1 MDTDA
6 LLELA
11 VGLARD
17 AGGAIEAV
25 RRAGFVIERKGDAS
39 PVTAADRLAEGI
51 ITEGLLK
58 AMPDWL
64 VVGEEACADNGM
76 PAPEETF
83 WLVDP
88 LDGTREFAAG
98 RDEYVTCIAL
108 IRGGRPVL
116 GVIGVPSRG
125 DVYAGIVG
133 QGPGGGPRGGAGCG
147 AWLEQ
152 GGVRRSIAARTPPPE
167 GLHLLDSR
175 SHRDDAAT
183 EGFCRDLHIARTT
196 RMGSALKFAWIAEG
210 RADVM
215 PRLSSGIME
224 WDTAAGQALL
234 EAAGGRVVDAAGEP
248 LTYGKPGYR
257 NPGFVAWGAMP
268 RV

>member
-1 MDTDA
+1 MDRTA

-25 RRAGFVIERKGDAS
+25 RRAGFAIERKGDAS

-58 AMPDWL
+58 ALPDWL
-64 VVGEEACADNGM
+64 VVGEEACAESGM

-108 IRGGRPVL
+108 VVARRPVL
-116 GVIGVPSRG
+116 GVIGVPSKG
-125 DVYAGIVG
+125 DIYAGIVG
-133 QGPGGGPRGGAGCG
+133 QG
-147 AWLEQ
+147 AWLES
-152 GGVRRSIAARTPPPE
+152 GGARRPIAARRPPGE

-183 EGFCRDLHIARTT
+183 EGFCRGLRIAATT
-196 RMGSALKFAWIAEG
+196 RMGSALKFAWLAEG

-215 PRLSSGIME
+215 PRLNSGIME

-234 EAAGGRVVDAAGEP
+234 EAAGGRVVDAAGAP
-248 LTYGKPGYR
+248 LAYGKPGYR
-257 NPGFVAWGAMP
+257 NPGFVAWGAAP
-268 RV
+268 

>member
-1 MDTDA
+1 
-6 LLELA
+6 
-11 VGLARD
+11 
-17 AGGAIEAV
+17 
-25 RRAGFVIERKGDAS
+25 
-39 PVTAADRLAEGI
+39 
-51 ITEGLLK
+51 
-58 AMPDWL
+58 
-64 VVGEEACADNGM
+64 M

-108 IRGGRPVL
+108 IRAGRPVL

-133 QGPGGGPRGGAGCG
+133 QGVGCG
-147 AWLEQ
+147 AWIEQ
-152 GGVRRSIAARTPPPE
+152 GGVRRAIAARTPPPE

-183 EGFCRDLHIARTT
+183 ESFCRDLRIARTT
-196 RMGSALKFAWIAEG
+196 RMGSALKFAWMAEG

>member
-1 MDTDA
+1 MDLNA

-11 VGLARD
+11 AGLARE

-25 RRAGFVIERKGDAS
+25 RRAGFAIERKGDAS
-39 PVTAADRLAEGI
+39 PVTAADRLAEGV
-51 ITEGLLK
+51 ITEGLMAAL
-58 AMPDWL
+58 PGWL
-64 VVGEEACADNGM
+64 VVGEEACAESGM

-108 IRGGRPVL
+108 IRARRPVL
-116 GVIGVPSRG
+116 GVIGVPSNG

-133 QGPGGGPRGGAGCG
+133 QG

-152 GGVRRSIAARTPPPE
+152 AGARRPIAARLPPAE

-183 EGFCRDLHIARTT
+183 EAFCRDLHIAKTT
-196 RMGSALKFAWIAEG
+196 RMGSALKFAWMAEG

-215 PRLSSGIME
+215 PRLNSGIME

>member
-1 MDTDA
+1 MDLTA

-11 VGLARD
+11 AGLARD

-25 RRAGFVIERKGDAS
+25 RRAGFAIERKGDAS
-39 PVTAADRLAEGI
+39 PVTAADRLAEGV
-51 ITEGLLK
+51 ITEGLLQ
-58 AMPDWL
+58 AVPDWL
-64 VVGEEACADNGM
+64 VVGEEACAESGM

-88 LDGTREFAAG
+88 LDGTREFADG

-108 IRGGRPVL
+108 IQARRPVL
-116 GVIGVPSRG
+116 GVVGVPSKG
-125 DVYAGIVG
+125 DVYGGIVG
-133 QGPGGGPRGGAGCG
+133 QGAWIERGG
-147 AWLEQ
+147 E
-152 GGVRRSIAARTPPPE
+152 RRAIAARVPPAE

-183 EGFCRDLHIARTT
+183 AAFCRDLHIAKTT

-215 PRLSSGIME
+215 PRLNSGIME

>member
-1 MDTDA
+1 MDRNA

-11 VGLARD
+11 AGLARD

-25 RRAGFVIERKGDAS
+25 RRAGFAIERKGDAS

-51 ITEGLLK
+51 ITEGLLEG
-58 AMPDWL
+58 APGWL
-64 VVGEEACADNGM
+64 VVGEEACAEAGM

-108 IRGGRPVL
+108 IQARRPVL
-116 GVIGVPSRG
+116 GVIGVPSKG
-125 DVYAGIVG
+125 EVYGGIVG
-133 QGPGGGPRGGAGCG
+133 QGAWVERDGAR
-147 AWLEQ
+147 Q
-152 GGVRRSIAARTPPPE
+152 PITARPPPAG

-183 EGFCRDLHIARTT
+183 RAFCRDLIVAETT
-196 RMGSALKFAWIAEG
+196 RMGSALKFAWLAEG

-234 EAAGGRVVDAAGEP
+234 EAAGGRVVDAAGEA

-268 RV
+268 RS